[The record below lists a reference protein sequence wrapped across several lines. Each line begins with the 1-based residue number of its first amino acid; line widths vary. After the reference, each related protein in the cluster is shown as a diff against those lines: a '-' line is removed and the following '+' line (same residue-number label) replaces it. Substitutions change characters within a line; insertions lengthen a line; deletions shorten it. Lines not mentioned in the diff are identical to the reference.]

1 MGGFYHTFIIEKNKM
16 NKNYLLLHLFF
27 IMFICIFSFFTDEL
41 SIIFV
46 QTFLLGYWF
55 FYFLFLIGNFR
66 EKNKK
71 LFLIPLLSFIFS
83 FSFYS
88 FIMKEQ
94 YITDKELKQ
103 KIFNGDF
110 CHVKAERKLITI
122 KSWGVPKNYFI
133 EKKNECIFA
142 QSPSYSF
149 IKVSYKYCDCTQ

>member
-46 QTFLLGYWF
+46 QTFLLGYWLV
-55 FYFLFLIGNFR
+55 YFLFLIGNFR

-94 YITDKELKQ
+94 
-103 KIFNGDF
+103 
-110 CHVKAERKLITI
+110 
-122 KSWGVPKNYFI
+122 
-133 EKKNECIFA
+133 
-142 QSPSYSF
+142 
-149 IKVSYKYCDCTQ
+149 